1 MPNVIAPQ
9 VAAGADLQVCAP
21 KAQSIAGDV
30 NLSANLVSI

>member
-9 VAAGADLQVCAP
+9 TAAGADLQVCAP
-21 KAQSIAGDV
+21 KAQSTVGYV